1 MFRAVPTARAPR
13 APRASRP
20 LRRRIALSQNFL
32 HDPRTIETILD
43 RSTVGPDD
51 VVYEI
56 GPGDGAI
63 TERLSLRCRHVVAV
77 EKDAR
82 LAERLRRRFASRPNV
97 TVFLDDFLTFPL
109 PVTRYKVFSNVPFAV
124 TAGIVSRLTETSNP
138 PEDAYLAVQREAAQR
153 FTGAPRE
160 TLVSLLLKPAFE
172 PSVVHRFSRRDFLP
186 VPGVDV
192 VLLRLHKRG
201 PPLLTP
207 AETQHYGDFVTFGF
221 TAWQPTVQRS
231 YAGVL
236 GPRHTADPELCVK
249 PVDLP
254 FDAWLRL
261 FRRFVAVASP
271 AGRALVRGAEGRLRA
286 QQGTLQ
292 KEHRTRLVRSGS

>member
-1 MFRAVPTARAPR
+1 MFRAAPS
-13 APRASRP
+13 PRPSRL

-56 GPGDGAI
+56 GPGAGTI
-63 TERLSLRCRHVVAV
+63 TNRLARRCRHVVAV
-77 EKDAR
+77 EKDAQ
-82 LAERLRRRFASRPNV
+82 LAERLRRRFADRPNV

-124 TAGIVSRLTETSNP
+124 TAGIVSRLTETSSP

-153 FTGAPRE
+153 FTGSPRE
-160 TLVSLLLKPAFE
+160 TLVSLLLKPSFE
-172 PSVVHRFSRRDFLP
+172 PSVVYRFLRKDFAP
-186 VPGVDV
+186 QPGVDV
-192 VLLRLHKRG
+192 VLLRLRKRG

-207 AETQHYGDFVTFGF
+207 AEAQDYRDFVTYGF
-221 TAWQPTVQRS
+221 TAWQPTVS
-231 YAGVL
+231 SAYAEVL
-236 GPRHTADPELCVK
+236 EPRHTAEMELSVK
-249 PVDLP
+249 PTDLP
-254 FDAWLRL
+254 FGDWLCL
-261 FRRFVAVASP
+261 FRRFADLASP
-271 AGRALVRGAEGRLRA
+271 GGRALVRGAEGRLRT

-292 KEHRTRLVRSGS
+292 KEHRTRTRTMRAP

>member
-1 MFRAVPTARAPR
+1 MFRAALSSLPP
-13 APRASRP
+13 RP

-32 HDPRTIETILD
+32 HDPRTIETSLD

-56 GPGDGAI
+56 GPGGGAI
-63 TERLSLRCRHVVAV
+63 TNRLSLRCRHVVAV
-77 EKDAR
+77 EKDAQ
-82 LAERLRRRFASRPNV
+82 LAERLRRRFSGRPNV

-124 TAGIVSRLTETSNP
+124 TAGIVTRLTEANNP

-153 FTGAPRE
+153 FCGGPRE
-160 TLVSLLLKPAFE
+160 TLVSLLLKPRFE
-172 PSVVHRFSRRDFLP
+172 PSVVHRFSRKDFTP
-186 VPGVDV
+186 EPGVDV
-192 VLLRLHKRG
+192 VLLRVRKRD

-207 AETQHYGDFVTFGF
+207 AEAQDYGDFVTFGF
-221 TAWQPTVQRS
+221 TAWQPTVARA

-236 GPRHTADPELCVK
+236 EHHHTVDLSLCVK
-249 PVDLP
+249 PADLP
-254 FDAWLRL
+254 FTEWLRL
-261 FRRFVAVASP
+261 FRRFAEVASP
-271 AGRALVRGAEGRLRA
+271 AGRALVRGAGARLRA
-286 QQGTLQ
+286 QQGALQ